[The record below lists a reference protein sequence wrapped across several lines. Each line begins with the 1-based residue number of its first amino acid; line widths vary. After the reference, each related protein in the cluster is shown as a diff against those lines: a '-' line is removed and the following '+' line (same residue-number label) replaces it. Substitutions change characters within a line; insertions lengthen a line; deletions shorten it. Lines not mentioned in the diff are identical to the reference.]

1 MFALAAGATLQI
13 GSSLLSGR
21 NKKKV
26 ARAQAE
32 AARRIAEAEN
42 RQRMAKN
49 KASAAAADLQRT
61 VQGIN
66 NARALKVG
74 ATNDAFAKAQL
85 NAMRDAQTGR
95 TFEGRVQAAER
106 AGGLATAAA
115 LAGVA
120 GGSYDAIQ
128 GTLALQQARIE
139 ERAARGQR
147 TQEFQAE
154 VGIANQASNL
164 IAGIDTSVLMPTID
178 RTVNNTNIAKPP
190 GNVWS
195 DLAEGVNS
203 VGTKTLGAAAEQ
215 VWGGVQQKLASWDWS
230 TAQGQQPAAG
240 DPRVMV
246 E

>member
-1 MFALAAGATLQI
+1 MFELAAGAAIQI
-13 GSSLLSGR
+13 GSKLLAGR
-21 NKKKV
+21 NKRKL
-26 ARAQAE
+26 AGAQAQ
-32 AARRIAEAEN
+32 AAKELAIAAN
-42 RQRMAKN
+42 LQRKAKN
-49 KASAAAADLQRT
+49 EAGIAAADLQRT

-66 NARALKVG
+66 NARALQVG

-147 TQEFQAE
+147 TQEFQTE
-154 VGIANQASNL
+154 LGIANLASNM
-164 IAGIDTSVLMPTID
+164 IAGIDTTTLLPTLD

-195 DLAEGVNS
+195 DLAEGVNA
-203 VGTKTLGAAAEQ
+203 VGSKTLGAAAEQ
-215 VWGGVQQKLASWDWS
+215 VWGGVQQKLSSWNWS
-230 TAQGQQPAAG
+230 TAQGQQPVAG
-240 DPRVMV
+240 DTRVMV